1 LLIYLVFPY
10 FAYTKARNMKT
21 IQSYLIGRV
30 PITARDKHVRL
41 FQVRQVLNRHREQ
54 LIDRLLND
62 IPYFLARKYQAY
74 ATPNEI
80 EIIKT
85 KLGSL
90 KAKDVDLNTYEPL
103 IEEIKRHSSVTIK
116 NDIFLQEIDQLII
129 G

>member
-1 LLIYLVFPY
+1 MLIYLVLYY
-10 FAYTKARNMKT
+10 FVQANARNMKT

-30 PITARDKHVRL
+30 PITAKDKNVRL

-74 ATPNEI
+74 ATPHEI
-80 EIIKT
+80 EVIKS

-90 KAKDVDLNTYEPL
+90 KAKDIDLNKYEAL
-103 IEEIKRHSSVTIK
+103 LEEIKRHSSVTIK